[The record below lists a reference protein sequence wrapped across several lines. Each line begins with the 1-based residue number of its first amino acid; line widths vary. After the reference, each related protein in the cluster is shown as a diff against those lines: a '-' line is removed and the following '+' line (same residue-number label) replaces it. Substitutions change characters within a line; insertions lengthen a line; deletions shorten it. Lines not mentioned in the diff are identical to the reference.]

1 MYLFPSLQQ
10 SARICNWCAAFKGTS
25 EEHGAALKV
34 GIPQP
39 MLRLAESKLLFP
51 CTAGHERMLCHP
63 VFGAV
68 SLFFPPSLFE
78 SRAVEDVFYP
88 LPTT

>member
-1 MYLFPSLQQ
+1 M
-10 SARICNWCAAFKGTS
+10 
-25 EEHGAALKV
+25 

-51 CTAGHERMLCHP
+51 RTAGHESMLCHP

-68 SLFFPPSLFE
+68 SLFFPLSLFE
-78 SRAVEDVFYP
+78 SSAVEDIFHPHPQHEQLWVGVKYRHRTFMLRTLFKP
-88 LPTT
+88 NRG